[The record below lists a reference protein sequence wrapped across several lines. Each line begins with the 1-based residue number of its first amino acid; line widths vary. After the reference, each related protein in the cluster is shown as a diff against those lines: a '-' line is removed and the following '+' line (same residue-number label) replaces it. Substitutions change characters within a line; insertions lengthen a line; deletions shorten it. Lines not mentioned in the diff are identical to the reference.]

1 MQITSSP
8 RENHILAALPAS
20 ELELLSKHLKQ
31 VFLPLGTMIYEPNHA
46 LEYAFF
52 PTTAIASLNYITSSG
67 ASAEFTGV
75 GNEGVLGYFLI
86 LGGNSTPSSAMIRT
100 AGYAYR
106 LEGSLFKEAFNR
118 SEILRKLLLRY
129 TQALMTEIMQTAACN
144 RHHTIEQQ
152 LCRWLLLTIDRI
164 PMGELVMTQ
173 ELIAYMLGVRRVGIA
188 ESAGKLQAL
197 GFIRYRRGH
206 ITVLDRVGLQSMTCE
221 CYLVVKK
228 ELQRLTTIRNSL

>member
-1 MQITSSP
+1 MPTTSGP

-20 ELELLSKHLKQ
+20 EFNLLEKHLKQ
-31 VFLPLGTMIYEPNHA
+31 VLLPLGTMIYEPNRA
-46 LEYAFF
+46 LEYAYF
-52 PTTAIASLNYITSSG
+52 PTTAIASLHYITASG
-67 ASAEFTGV
+67 ASTESTGV
-75 GNEGVLGYFLI
+75 GNEGVLGLALI
-86 LGGNSTPSSAMIRT
+86 LGGNSTPSSAMIRS

-106 LEGSLFKEAFNR
+106 LEGSLLKDVFYR
-118 SEILRKLLLRY
+118 SEIMQRLLLRY
-129 TQALMTEIMQTAACN
+129 TQGLMTQIMQTAACN

-188 ESAGKLQAL
+188 EAAGKLQAL

-206 ITVLDRVGLQSMTCE
+206 ITVVDRVGLQSMTCE

-228 ELQRLTTIRNSL
+228 ELRRLTAFA